1 MGLSIF
7 KISILLIIIGASG
20 TGIIFSEADRS
31 SQLMSLKQTE
41 SEQISIFFE
50 ENDIGYFTITNPEF
64 QGQGVYFR
72 IVDENFDTISK
83 GIAETKMSIRYFDVK
98 ESGIYTIVLT
108 NLAQEKMNKLSW
120 GQRMWMGAQDAEWR
134 KFEAAHK
141 RAHMRA
147 LDHKGY
153 KVKKPTKTHR
163 VLSYVVVGGI
173 SFWIGHEYAKKS
185 HHKGHNK
192 KRPYGWETRG
202 DKK

>member
-1 MGLSIF
+1 MRLSIF

-41 SEQISIFFE
+41 SEQISMFFE

-72 IVDENFDTISK
+72 IVDDNFDTISK

-108 NLAQEKMNKLSW
+108 NLAQEKMSYEVEIGSTN
-120 GQRMWMGAQDAEWR
+120 
-134 KFEAAHK
+134 
-141 RAHMRA
+141 A
-147 LDHKGY
+147 LIISIPAG
-153 KVKKPTKTHR
+153 VMF
-163 VLSYVVVGGI
+163 VGGLLLLFSSYMKLKNYRI
-173 SFWIGHEYAKKS
+173 AQPDENIK
-185 HHKGHNK
+185 
-192 KRPYGWETRG
+192 
-202 DKK
+202 